1 MLHFAGCGNPIPP
14 ATMGAALLG
23 VGGRRTQPGRMVGP
37 RDLFVEAN
45 RLRLHRR
52 EWGTPGDH
60 PPLLLLHGFQE
71 HAHAWDSLAPL
82 LAAAGH
88 HVVAWDARGHGDSEW
103 IGRGGY
109 YHFAD
114 YVADVAFVVR
124 HLGGRVA
131 LVGHSMGG
139 NVALLYAGTEPER
152 VASLAVIE
160 GLGPPDSPP
169 DAAPRRHAG
178 WIADLERAGSLVER
192 RGQTLDEA
200 AAKLR
205 RFFPLTEE
213 ISLHLARHG
222 TRPGGADD
230 LVQWKWDPLHATRSP
245 QPYYVAQARTF
256 WSRITCPALYLEGSR
271 SYLSAEKFEISD
283 RIEALR
289 AERATIAGAAHHPHL
304 ERPDATARVLLDFL
318 ARAAV
323 SRRSS

>member
-1 MLHFAGCGNPIPP
+1 MS
-14 ATMGAALLG
+14 
-23 VGGRRTQPGRMVGP
+23 GP

-45 RLRLHRR
+45 RLRLHLL
-52 EWGTPGDH
+52 EWGTAGERPTV
-60 PPLLLLHGFQE
+60 LLLHGFQE
-71 HAHAWDSLAPL
+71 HAHAWDRLAPL

-114 YVADVAFVVR
+114 YVADAAFVVR

-131 LVGHSMGG
+131 IIGHSMGG
-139 NVALLYAGTEPER
+139 NVSLLYTGSEPER
-152 VASLAVIE
+152 VVALAVIE

-178 WIADLERAGSLVER
+178 WIADLERTAGNGER

-222 TRPGGADD
+222 TRPTGQDGQGGMNG
-230 LVQWKWDPLHATRSP
+230 LVAWKWDPLHLTRSP
-245 QPYYVAQARTF
+245 QPYFVAQARTF
-256 WSRITCPALYLEGSR
+256 WARIACPVLYVEGSR
-271 SYLSAEKFEISD
+271 SYLSAEKFDIEE
-283 RIEALR
+283 RIATLQ
-289 AERATIAGAAHHPHL
+289 AERVTIDGAAHHPHL
-304 ERPDATARVLLDFL
+304 ERPEDTARVLLDFL
-318 ARAAV
+318 ARAA
-323 SRRSS
+323 SAAR